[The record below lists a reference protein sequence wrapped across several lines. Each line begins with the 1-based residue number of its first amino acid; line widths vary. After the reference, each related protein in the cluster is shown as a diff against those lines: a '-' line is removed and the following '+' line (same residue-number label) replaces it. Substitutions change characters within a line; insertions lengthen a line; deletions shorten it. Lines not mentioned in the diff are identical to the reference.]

1 MIKKLLEIAKIN
13 NIEMEI
19 AINYEDN
26 TCIETFNDT
35 VEKYEVSNVKVY
47 KIKALYQGKLVNI
60 TTEDITNPN
69 ILVDMIIN
77 NARVIDNFEDTT
89 FAKKVD
95 IKNNNKKIPK
105 TDYNIIIK
113 DLLDLDKFR
122 KKYPNL
128 ESIKLTYTSNYNNL
142 SIINDEVKLIDSNNL
157 IYIYGEIIWK
167 ENNIC
172 QTGWFQIKTLK
183 YDLDKIKEKLEETI
197 IDASKKINAVSL
209 KTGKYKVLLKNS
221 EVFNLLKTFSDMFN
235 SEEIKKKKS
244 VLNDYFN
251 KHVFSNKITIV
262 EDPLNSKLIGKRIFD
277 IEGNP
282 TYYKEI
288 VKDGVFITKLY
299 DNKNA
304 IIENTNPTG
313 TSDGVRNMYILK
325 GKSSYQEL
333 IKKMNNG
340 VIIDSIEGLHAG
352 VNKLTGEISLQA
364 TGYEVVNGNVGE
376 ALKLI
381 IFQTNL
387 IDLFNSVIDIGNDL
401 EMFSIM
407 GGSPSILFDNV
418 MIIGKE

>member
-1 MIKKLLEIAKIN
+1 MIKKLLEIAKLN

-167 ENNIC
+167 
-172 QTGWFQIKTLK
+172 
-183 YDLDKIKEKLEETI
+183 
-197 IDASKKINAVSL
+197 
-209 KTGKYKVLLKNS
+209 
-221 EVFNLLKTFSDMFN
+221 
-235 SEEIKKKKS
+235 
-244 VLNDYFN
+244 
-251 KHVFSNKITIV
+251 
-262 EDPLNSKLIGKRIFD
+262 
-277 IEGNP
+277 
-282 TYYKEI
+282 
-288 VKDGVFITKLY
+288 
-299 DNKNA
+299 
-304 IIENTNPTG
+304 
-313 TSDGVRNMYILK
+313 
-325 GKSSYQEL
+325 
-333 IKKMNNG
+333 
-340 VIIDSIEGLHAG
+340 
-352 VNKLTGEISLQA
+352 
-364 TGYEVVNGNVGE
+364 
-376 ALKLI
+376 
-381 IFQTNL
+381 
-387 IDLFNSVIDIGNDL
+387 
-401 EMFSIM
+401 
-407 GGSPSILFDNV
+407 
-418 MIIGKE
+418 